1 MEIIENHLKC
11 LEKIFSESLYATL
24 EREHP
29 DKGWAMPLIS
39 NYQGKKYILTP
50 EYSEKYMPYDEYN
63 EFYRKR
69 SFEELISDGVYTEYK
84 GLGLNDLMK
93 DDPEKPIKD
102 WTNEAFI
109 RKRTVKYE

>member
-24 EREHP
+24 ERHHP
-29 DKGWAMPLIS
+29 KKGWAMPVIS
-39 NYQGKKYILTP
+39 EYNGKKYILTTD
-50 EYSEKYMPYDEYN
+50 YMDKYMETDEYDS
-63 EFYRKR
+63 FFMKR
-69 SFEELISDGVYTEYK
+69 SIVDLIKDGVYVEYK

-102 WTNEAFI
+102 WTNEVHI
-109 RKRTVKYE
+109 RKGTVKYD